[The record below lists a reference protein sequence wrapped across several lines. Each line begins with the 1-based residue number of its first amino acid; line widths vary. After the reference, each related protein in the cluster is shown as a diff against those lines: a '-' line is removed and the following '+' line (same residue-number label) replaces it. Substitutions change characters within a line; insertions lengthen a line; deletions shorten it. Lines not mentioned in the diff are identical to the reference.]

1 MGLEAYLSIQGKE
14 GWTFSSKGGIS
25 VFQTSIPPLLILI
38 LSISSFPPQDSTK
51 YGHINIPIIHT
62 GMKKHQIK
70 SGYYYIFWGLATI
83 SVVFGQ
89 VYVGSGYRQMVESI
103 EKVIEKVDQAAN

>member
-1 MGLEAYLSIQGKE
+1 
-14 GWTFSSKGGIS
+14 
-25 VFQTSIPPLLILI
+25 
-38 LSISSFPPQDSTK
+38 
-51 YGHINIPIIHT
+51 
-62 GMKKHQIK
+62 MKKHQIK

-103 EKVIEKVDQAAN
+103 DKVIEKIDQAAN